1 MNTKIYDDPS
11 HYSGIWFTLHTY
23 SIVCNTY
30 ALKQSFVILI
40 NALLNNFK
48 CLECKSHFKQFID
61 THPISHYFNMTD
73 THGRDSGLFKWTWE
87 CHNEVNK
94 RLHQYQPSFE
104 EAYAVYSGDDNQTI
118 KPLTTLPAR
127 TLPIRRVP
135 VRTVPVRTVG
145 TVLRPQATAKGGS
158 SIPRPLKSGCSTCN
172 RKLNK

>member
-30 ALKQSFVILI
+30 ALKQSFVILV

-48 CLECKSHFKQFID
+48 CLECQSHFKQFID
-61 THPISHYFNMTD
+61 THPISHYFNVTD
-73 THGRDSGLFKWTWE
+73 VKGRDSGLFKWTWE

-104 EAYAVYSGDDNQTI
+104 EAYAVYSTNTI
-118 KPLTTLPAR
+118 QSIKT
-127 TLPIRRVP
+127 P
-135 VRTVPVRTVG
+135 VRTVPVRTVPVG
-145 TVLRPQATAKGGS
+145 TTPVRNVLRPQAT
-158 SIPRPLKSGCSTCN
+158 RPLKSGCSTCN